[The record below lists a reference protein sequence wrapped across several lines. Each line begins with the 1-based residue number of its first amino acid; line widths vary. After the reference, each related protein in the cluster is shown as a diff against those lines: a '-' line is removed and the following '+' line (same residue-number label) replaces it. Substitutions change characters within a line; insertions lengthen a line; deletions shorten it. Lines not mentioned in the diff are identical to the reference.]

1 LTNDFQQKSLKFCK
15 QKLCLFEPTNESQMK
30 YSFTALLFFT
40 ISFSFSLKAQNN
52 QIDSLLKVID
62 KSSNDSNKVNTLNVL
77 AKKYFNTDPE
87 KSIFYGLQSSAL
99 AKKINFK
106 RGLALAYKYTG
117 TGYLYKGNN
126 IEAIKSY
133 QLALAIFDS
142 IGDKRGIASVYTSMG
157 GVYYNQGGDIEALEL
172 NLKALKY
179 AEESKDTLRMETSF
193 LNIGAIY
200 GKKVQTYDKAIEFY
214 HKAFPLAKAINDN
227 QTFGVSAVNL
237 GEVYM
242 NKGNYD
248 SAEYYFDIS
257 LKAVD
262 GTEDAPYTL
271 NDMGALYML
280 KQDYDKAIE
289 IQTKACILGKSLDMK
304 SDWAIALIGL
314 AKSYKAKK
322 DIANAS
328 AKFLEAEVVA
338 NEVDAKYS
346 LSEIYLGL
354 SELYTEKKD
363 FANASKYQS
372 LLLAVK
378 DSIYNLES
386 DKKLGTLQFTF
397 DLDKQKNQISLLTKD
412 QEIQQQEIARQK
424 LVRNGF
430 VGGFAVV
437 LVFAGIF
444 FRQRN
449 KIKVAKKRSDE
460 LLLNILPEE
469 TAEELKETGT
479 AKAKKFDL
487 VSVMFTDFKNFT
499 QASELLSPEELV
511 KEIDACF
518 SAFDTI
524 ITKYG
529 IEKIKTIGDAYM
541 CASGLPVEKANH
553 AEDIIKAGL
562 EMQAYIEKNKKEK
575 QAQNKIY
582 FELRLGIHSGPV
594 VAGVVGTKKFAYD
607 IWGDA
612 VNTASRMESS
622 GEIGKVNISGSTYEL
637 VKDKFNCVHRGKI
650 QAKNKGEIDMYF
662 VEPR

>member
-1 LTNDFQQKSLKFCK
+1 MKLILTLV
-15 QKLCLFEPTNESQMK
+15 LLTA
-30 YSFTALLFFT
+30 SFFNGLLH
-40 ISFSFSLKAQNN
+40 AQEK
-52 QIDSLLKVID
+52 QIDSLIKVLEIQ
-62 KSSNDSNKVNTLNVL
+62 KNDSGKVNTLNL
-77 AKKYFNTDPE
+77 ISKKYFTSNPE
-87 KSIFYGLQSSAL
+87 LSIFYGLQSSAL

-106 RGLALAYKYTG
+106 RGLAIAYKNTG
-117 TGYLYKGNN
+117 IGYFYRGQN
-126 IEAIKSY
+126 IDAIKSY
-133 QLALAIFDS
+133 QLALAAFDS
-142 IGDKRGIASVYTSMG
+142 MGDKKGEANIYSNMG
-157 GVYYNQGGDIEALEL
+157 NVYYNQGENVEALDL
-172 NLKALKY
+172 YLKALKY
-179 AEESKDTLRMETSF
+179 AEESNDTLRMVTA
-193 LNIGAIY
+193 LINIGAIH
-200 GKKVQTYDKAIEFY
+200 GLKPKEYDIAIEY
-214 HKAFPLAKAINDN
+214 YRRAFPLSLAIGDN
-227 QTFGVSAVNL
+227 STYGIVAVNI

-242 NKGNYD
+242 NLNKFD
-248 SAEYYFDIS
+248 SAHFYYELS

-271 NDMGALYML
+271 NDMGALYMAEH
-280 KQDYDKAIE
+280 DYDKAIE
-289 IQTKACILGKSLDMK
+289 IQTRAAKLAQNMDLK

-314 AKSYKAKK
+314 GKSFKQKK
-322 DIANAS
+322 ELNTAAL
-328 AKFLEAEVVA
+328 KYLEAEPIA
-338 NEVDAKYS
+338 SEVDAKYS
-346 LSEIYLGL
+346 LKEIYFGLSEIYA
-354 SELYTEKKD
+354 EKND
-363 FANASKYQS
+363 FKNTAKYQS
-372 LLLAVK
+372 LLLAIK
-378 DSIYNLES
+378 DSIYNLET

-430 VGGFAVV
+430 IGGFAVV
-437 LVFAGIF
+437 LIFAGIF

-449 KIKVAKKRSDE
+449 RIKIGKKRSDE

-469 TAEELKETGT
+469 TAEELKQTGT
-479 AKAKKFDL
+479 AKAKKFEM

-518 SAFDTI
+518 SAFDAI

-541 CASGLPVEKANH
+541 CASGLPVEKPTH

-575 QAQNKIY
+575 QAKNQIF
-582 FELRLGIHSGPV
+582 FELRLGVHSGPV

-622 GEIGKVNISGSTYEL
+622 GEIGKVNISGSTYDL
-637 VKDKFNCVHRGKI
+637 VKDKFNCTHRGKI

-662 VEPR
+662 VELL

>member
-1 LTNDFQQKSLKFCK
+1 MKLLTSIILLSIFC
-15 QKLCLFEPTNESQMK
+15 FASD
-30 YSFTALLFFT
+30 
-40 ISFSFSLKAQNN
+40 IKAQDT
-52 QIDSLLKVID
+52 QIDSLIKILD
-62 KSSNDSNKVNTLNVL
+62 KAKNDTGKVNVLNVI
-77 AKKYFNTDPE
+77 AKKYFQTDPE
-87 KSIFYGLQSSAL
+87 KSVFYGLQSVAL
-99 AKKINFK
+99 AKKLKFNK
-106 RGLALAYKYTG
+106 GLALAYKNTG
-117 TGYLYKGNN
+117 IGYFYKGAN
-126 IEAIKSY
+126 IDAIKSY
-133 QLALAIFDS
+133 QLSLAIFDS
-142 IGDKRGIASVYTSMG
+142 INDKKGQANIYSNMG
-157 GVYYNQGGDIEALEL
+157 NVYYNQGEDIEALEL
-172 NLKALKY
+172 YLKALKY
-179 AEESKDTLRMETSF
+179 AEESKDTLRMLTA
-193 LNIGAIY
+193 LGNIGAIY
-200 GKKVQTYDKAIEFY
+200 GKKKQTYDLAIKYY
-214 HKAFPLAKAINDN
+214 HQAYPLAIKIADSSSI
-227 QTFGVSAVNL
+227 GIYAVDL

-242 NKGNYD
+242 EMGDYD
-248 SAEYYFDIS
+248 SAHFYFDIS

-271 NDMGALYML
+271 NDIGALYML
-280 KQDYDKAIE
+280 EHDYDKAIE
-289 IQTKACILGKSLDMK
+289 IQTQAAKLAKDLDLK

-314 AKSYKAKK
+314 GKSFKQKK
-322 DIANAS
+322 DFNSAV
-328 AKFLEAEVVA
+328 AKFLEAEPIA

-346 LSEIYLGL
+346 LKEIYLGL
-354 SELYTEKKD
+354 SEIYSEKND
-363 FANASKYQS
+363 FKNTAKYQS
-372 LLLAVK
+372 LLIAVK
-378 DSIYNLES
+378 DSIYNLET

-541 CASGLPVEKANH
+541 CASGLPAEKSSH
-553 AEDIIKAGL
+553 AEDIINAGL

-575 QAQNKIY
+575 ISQNKIY